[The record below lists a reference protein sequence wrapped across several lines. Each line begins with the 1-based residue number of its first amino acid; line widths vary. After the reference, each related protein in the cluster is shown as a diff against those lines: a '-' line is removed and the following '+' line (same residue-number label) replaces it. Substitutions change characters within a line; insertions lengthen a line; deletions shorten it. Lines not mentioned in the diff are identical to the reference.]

1 MEHCQHTTMPSMDHL
16 QENNRK
22 EVRSLTSGL
31 LSKLFLLSL
40 LLYQTQKMHLQL
52 LGFEML
58 IDLGITVAGSLS
70 MQPYGSIHQS
80 GQFYEARTKS
90 GTTEEIQGEKKHAH
104 THTPNGDKKH
114 QH

>member
-1 MEHCQHTTMPSMDHL
+1 
-16 QENNRK
+16 
-22 EVRSLTSGL
+22 
-31 LSKLFLLSL
+31 
-40 LLYQTQKMHLQL
+40 MHLQL

-90 GTTEEIQGEKKHAH
+90 GTTEEIQGEKNMH
-104 THTPNGDKKH
+104 THTPQMGTRSVSIKVEGILFSRVKNKTRL
-114 QH
+114 

>member
-1 MEHCQHTTMPSMDHL
+1 
-16 QENNRK
+16 
-22 EVRSLTSGL
+22 
-31 LSKLFLLSL
+31 
-40 LLYQTQKMHLQL
+40 MHLQL

-90 GTTEEIQGEKKHAH
+90 GTTEEIQGEKNMH
-104 THTPNGDKKH
+104 THTHPKWGQEASALKWKGSSSPGLKTKH
-114 QH
+114 GCSKATFHHSAEYT